1 MTWGASLLRLSV
13 ELVLVVVN
21 NGVVFFR
28 GEWLAN
34 GERYGALIVDEGGQR
49 ITLHVCIHVEVE
61 WEV

>member
-1 MTWGASLLRLSV
+1 MLCLSV

-34 GERYGALIVDEGGQR
+34 GERHGALIFDEGPSAKEK
-49 ITLHVCIHVEVE
+49 IVA
-61 WEV
+61 